1 MFIRSWID
9 HAGKILWN
17 KKHIG
22 VIQTMRVMEKRL
34 IAVLAVAIIVVASG
48 LIFSLIENMH
58 VSSNENQELKTVKE
72 AVQNQLSL
80 NKHHKKKKKTATTQ
94 TTTQEETTQQIT
106 TESTQA
112 TTQEATQ
119 STQEETT
126 QVPQNDENASNI
138 MNGDDG
144 YLLPDADVTYL
155 NREDLEKMST
165 EEIRYAID
173 EIYARHG
180 LKFKDLQEKEFF
192 EKKKWYIAM
201 TDDQNAITLNEY
213 ETANKAALEEILG
226 QREAK

>member
-34 IAVLAVAIIVVASG
+34 IAVLAFAIIVVASG
-48 LIFSLIENMH
+48 LIFSLIENMQ

-138 MNGDDG
+138 M
-144 YLLPDADVTYL
+144 
-155 NREDLEKMST
+155 
-165 EEIRYAID
+165 
-173 EIYARHG
+173 
-180 LKFKDLQEKEFF
+180 KFKDLQEKEFF